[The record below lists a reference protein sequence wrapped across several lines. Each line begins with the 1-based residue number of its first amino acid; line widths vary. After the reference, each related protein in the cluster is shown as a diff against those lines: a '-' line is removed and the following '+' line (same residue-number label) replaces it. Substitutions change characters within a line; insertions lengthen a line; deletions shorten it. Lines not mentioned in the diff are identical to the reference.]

1 MRERLRTFRANDG
14 YGRWERRTTVPLAV
28 LAALFLVTL
37 VVDLL
42 WRRPPHL
49 VRVALQ
55 VSDYLIWAVFLVDYL
70 GRLYLAPRRW
80 YFVRTH
86 PLDLLVVIV
95 PTARPLRLL
104 KLARL
109 GAVVG
114 ILARRSRHT
123 THVRI
128 AVAVTGSAVVLLFVA
143 AAAMYDA
150 ERDAPGA
157 TIRTF
162 GDALWWAATT
172 VTTVGYGD
180 KVPVTVE
187 GRLVAVALMVVGIA
201 VLGVVTASVAAWFVD
216 QLRDVQ
222 EAEERKEATLAEVM
236 AELQAIRAENR
247 LLHAKV
253 DALRPTGSTP
263 AVTE

>member
-1 MRERLRTFRANDG
+1 M
-14 YGRWERRTTVPLAV
+14 
-28 LAALFLVTL
+28 
-37 VVDLL
+37 
-42 WRRPPHL
+42 
-49 VRVALQ
+49 Q
-55 VSDYLIWAVFLVDYL
+55 VCDYVIWAVFVADYAT
-70 GRLYLAPRRW
+70 RLYLARRRW
-80 YFVRTH
+80 HFVRTH

-114 ILARRSRHT
+114 ILASRSKRT
-123 THVRI
+123 THVRVAI
-128 AVAVTGSAVVLLFVA
+128 AVTGSALVLLVVA

-150 ERDAPGA
+150 ERDAPGS

-180 KVPVTVE
+180 KVPVTDE
-187 GRLVAVALMVVGIA
+187 GRIVAVALMVVGIS

-216 QLRDVQ
+216 QLRDVR
-222 EAEERKEATLAEVM
+222 EAEERKEATLTEVM
-236 AELQAIRAENR
+236 AELKAIREENSR
-247 LLHAKV
+247 LHAKV
-253 DALRPTGSTP
+253 DALGKSSG
-263 AVTE
+263 